1 MSAASSGNKKDM
13 AAWITII
20 SALAGI
26 LAGGVVTYATSFMQT
41 SETYMIGWRAPLY
54 QQCDSALS
62 VTCHANRDNSGTR
75 RSPGASM
82 RPLLPVLLVRADGN
96 GCDVP
101 SDRFPVPSARP
112 EQLIAGQDPELRMY
126 QMGRRPHRSR

>member
-1 MSAASSGNKKDM
+1 MSAFSRQIKTGYDWARIRASHSASRSSPASSGNKKDM

-54 QQCDSALS
+54 QQYDSALS
-62 VTCHANRDNSGTR
+62 VTCHTNRDNSER
-75 RSPGASM
+75 RSPG
-82 RPLLPVLLVRADGN
+82 
-96 GCDVP
+96 
-101 SDRFPVPSARP
+101 
-112 EQLIAGQDPELRMY
+112 
-126 QMGRRPHRSR
+126 